1 MVVSLLL
8 AGVLVVLFVGMLLLP
23 FLGGLALGPGAG
35 RSGGRGFEEVMV
47 ENHHASHKVAI
58 VDIAGIITGDAFDRT
73 GHNLV
78 DSIEDQLELAGK
90 DERVRAVIVK
100 IDSPGGEVLASDDI
114 CAAIRRFQQDYRKPV
129 VASMGGLA
137 ASGGY
142 YVAVPCQWIVAH
154 ELTITGSIGVIMRG
168 YNYRGLLNKV
178 GVQPQVFKSGKFKD
192 MLSGDKLPEDILP
205 EEKRMVQDLV
215 EEVHARFKETVRT
228 GRATAQSRNGKEAHP
243 LVSEWETYTDG
254 RIFSGKQALEYGFVD
269 ELGTFDTSVE
279 RALKLA
285 GVPKANLIRFQR
297 PFDISNLFRLFGR
310 SEARTLKIDLGV
322 DLPRIEAGRLY
333 FLAPT
338 VLQ

>member
-1 MVVSLLL
+1 MVVSLVSAGLL
-8 AGVLVVLFVGMLLLP
+8 VILFIGMMLLPL
-23 FLGGLALGPGAG
+23 LGGLSFGQAAG
-35 RSGGRGFEEVMV
+35 RSRGKGFEEVLV
-47 ENHHASHKVAI
+47 ENQHASHKIAI
-58 VDIAGIITGDAFDRT
+58 VDIAGIITSDAFDRS

-78 DSIEDQLELAGK
+78 DAIEDQLELAGE

-114 CAAIRRFQQDYRKPV
+114 CAAIRSFQQDYRKPV

-192 MLSGDKLPEDILP
+192 MLSGDKPLEDILP
-205 EEKRMVQDLV
+205 EERQMVQDLV
-215 EEVHARFKETVRT
+215 EEVYARFKETVRK
-228 GRATAQSRNGKEAHP
+228 GRAAAQSKNGKEGHP
-243 LVSEWETYTDG
+243 LVSEWQTYADG

-269 ELGTFDTSVE
+269 ELGTFDTSVA

-285 GVPKANLIRFQR
+285 GIPKANLIRYQR
-297 PFDISNLFRLFGR
+297 PFDLANLFRLFGR
-310 SEARTLKIDLGV
+310 SEARTLKIDFGV

-333 FLAPT
+333 FLVPT